1 MELNIQD
8 KIQQN
13 FLIIFN
19 RSWVNEKVEKYGKT
33 ISLGIRYT
41 TIGVGSEKTLK
52 SNKKKQAK

>member
-19 RSWVNEKVEKYGKT
+19 RSCVNDIVEKYGKT
-33 ISLGIRYT
+33 ISLGRR
-41 TIGVGSEKTLK
+41 
-52 SNKKKQAK
+52 